1 MSAFRSGPLTM
12 KLNPVKPRPRRS
24 HSWLTACLA
33 EPVIAWLRLGIW
45 IDADAQVKDAA
56 DLAWPSVGRFG
67 SGVDPAPHGGNLP
80 SWHGAQRGDPAVGEP
95 GGDSER
101 ARPEGPQPYRD
112 RAAGLRFHVE
122 VADAV
127 VAPVGGVAGV
137 CPGAVD
143 DLNGVCEAV
152 EGSGV
157 SELRKGCWQI
167 RKMFIPMIMTARLE
181 AKMVVT
187 RRLTWAPVTS
197 RRQVSSTSG
206 TRANGMPK
214 DSTTWLR
221 TSASVGSSRPQFRSQ
236 LLPALVRLPHSRQ
249 DTRQPRRQHSPLPAR
264 RPRPSRNTAISLQ
277 PRNHASP
284 SVCRGPADTT
294 PR

>member
-1 MSAFRSGPLTM
+1 MIPGPGGRRFSCAAGRVR
-12 KLNPVKPRPRRS
+12 PVARGGGHPRC
-24 HSWLTACLA
+24 A
-33 EPVIAWLRLGIW
+33 
-45 IDADAQVKDAA
+45 
-56 DLAWPSVGRFG
+56 
-67 SGVDPAPHGGNLP
+67 
-80 SWHGAQRGDPAVGEP
+80 GDEP
-95 GGDSER
+95 GPEEPGR
-101 ARPEGPQPYRD
+101 LARR
-112 RAAGLRFHVE
+112 
-122 VADAV
+122 
-127 VAPVGGVAGV
+127 GGIPGRGAAGV

-167 RKMFIPMIMTARLE
+167 RKMFIPMIMTPRLQ

-187 RRLTWAPVTS
+187 RGLTWAPVTS

-249 DTRQPRRQHSPLPAR
+249 DTRQPRRQHSPLRAR

-284 SVCRGPADTT
+284 SACRGPADTT
-294 PR
+294 SIQNSTHKTSGYLPGQSSSTPADAFSTRPTG